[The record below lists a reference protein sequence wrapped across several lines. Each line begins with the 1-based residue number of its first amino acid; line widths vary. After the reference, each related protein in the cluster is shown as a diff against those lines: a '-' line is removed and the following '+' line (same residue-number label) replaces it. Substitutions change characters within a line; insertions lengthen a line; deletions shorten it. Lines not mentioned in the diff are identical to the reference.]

1 MTAALKRSLDARARC
16 RQVFPAAA
24 GNEEPAALLSS
35 GSESP
40 GGPRRP
46 LGVGVAL
53 QERVA
58 ALARGS
64 GCAPG
69 LGWPHEGHRMP
80 ARRSGGHDVGSAFT
94 LFALAL
100 RLCTCM
106 PALHGADVR
115 VFTLG

>member
-1 MTAALKRSLDARARC
+1 MQGHNPGLSHAGQSHECLCLPVVTAPPRRSPDARARR
-16 RQVFPAAA
+16 RQVFPAVA
-24 GNEEPAALLSS
+24 GSEEPATLLSS

-46 LGVGVAL
+46 LGVGTAL

-69 LGWPHEGHRMP
+69 LGLPHEGHRMP
-80 ARRSGGHDVGSAFT
+80 AR
-94 LFALAL
+94 
-100 RLCTCM
+100 
-106 PALHGADVR
+106 
-115 VFTLG
+115 